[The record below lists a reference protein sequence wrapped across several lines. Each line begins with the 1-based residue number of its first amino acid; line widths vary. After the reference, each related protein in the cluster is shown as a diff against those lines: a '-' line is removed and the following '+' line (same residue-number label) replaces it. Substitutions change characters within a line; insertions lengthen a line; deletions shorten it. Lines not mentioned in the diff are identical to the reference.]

1 MLALG
6 SILKLYIYLVAGVL
20 LGIALVR
27 VTPTL
32 TSVRLATFLLWVGV
46 PLSTVSFLRGADLS
60 GIIWLAPVVAWV
72 AIFLGAGSAWIWIR
86 YQGAKVFWSR
96 STQGSFLLTS
106 MVGNTGYLGYPI
118 ALSLVGPKYFAWALF
133 YDLLGTTIGAYGL
146 GISIA
151 AYFGTSSQGNWQLA
165 GQLLKNPPLW
175 SLLIGLQVRQVPLP
189 QLMEQILR
197 QFAWTVV
204 FLSLVLIGM
213 QLGQLTSW
221 RNFPR
226 ACLSLLIKM
235 VMIPLA
241 IGTSLSI
248 LGVEGPSRL
257 VLVLQMAM
265 PPAFATLVITE
276 VYKLDR
282 DLTVTTMAAGSA
294 GLLLMLPVWLWLFP
308 V

>member
-6 SILKLYIYLVAGVL
+6 SILKLYSYLVAGVL
-20 LGIALVR
+20 IGIALVR
-27 VTPTL
+27 ITPTS
-32 TSVRLATFLLWVGV
+32 TSVRLATSLLWVGV

-72 AIFLGAGSAWIWIR
+72 AIFLGAGLGWIWIR
-86 YQGAKVFWSR
+86 YQAARVFWSR

-118 ALSLVGPKYFAWALF
+118 ALSLIGPKYFAWALF

-146 GISIA
+146 GIGIA
-151 AYFGTSSQGNWQLA
+151 AYYGTSSKGSWLA

-175 SLLIGLQVRQVPLP
+175 SLLVGLQVRQVPLP
-189 QLMEQILR
+189 PLTEQVLR

-213 QLGQLTSW
+213 QLGQLRSW
-221 RNFPR
+221 RNVPR

-235 VMIPLA
+235 IVTPLA

-248 LGVEGPSRL
+248 LGVEGSPRL
-257 VLVLQMAM
+257 ALVLQMAM

-282 DLTVTTMAAGSA
+282 DLTATTMAAGSA